1 MEVYL
6 SVFGKI
12 WKFRV
17 PKSGKYGSLARV
29 FFGNYG
35 SLAIFAVK

>member
-6 SVFGKI
+6 SFFGKI

-17 PKSGKYGSLARV
+17 PKSGEYGSLPLCFLEIMEV
-29 FFGNYG
+29 
-35 SLAIFAVK
+35 